1 MRQIALIFILGIVV
15 SLALLSPQKSYANY
29 NSEATWELIVIS
41 SEPVCTLSHYQ
52 ILEKYYDISEKYLEL
67 YQLENK
73 AYPPSCMTDF
83 EYLNEYEKPND
94 LDLIILVYDREKGRA
109 DLHSQNKGGIYIHE
123 GDDPF
128 RNHTIIFCDCSNF
141 EYSNPVWILSHELS
155 HFILN
160 YLGFDLKIVEKEIHD
175 LDEKFDICVEVDY
188 NDSCLSVKTR
198 IETDSSSWV
207 VMQPFE
213 PAIGKSVPPPSSE
226 KAIFDSPFQT
236 KMVIEFTNWWLKGDI
251 SNENYVKSLQILS
264 GKQRGEA
271 IESTGILAE
280 PSMLVLSEPPTWKK
294 SQEIEENFSD
304 IVSIL
309 AMSPFNEE
317 NKNLLSSEEEGIF
330 ILWLKTKANSL
341 ASGEIEDEDFITDL
355 EYLLNS
361 PKTDLYLNYLDS
373 LSAKELI
380 VKGVEFQESGE
391 FRNALSYFDRA
402 VLRSIDSGGVEIDA
416 LILKGSALNALRK
429 YDQALIYFDEA
440 LNVEP
445 ENFDALKKKS
455 FSLAQ
460 LGKIEEAK
468 YYFTLA
474 RQIDIGK
481 V

>member
-1 MRQIALIFILGIVV
+1 VRQIALIFILGIVV

-41 SEPVCTLSHYQ
+41 SEPACTVSHYQ
-52 ILEKYYDISEKYLEL
+52 ILEKYHDISEKYLEL

-94 LDLIILVYDREKGRA
+94 LDLIILVYDREKGRT
-109 DLHSQNKGGIYIHE
+109 DLHSLDKGGIYIHE

-128 RNHTIIFCDCSNF
+128 RNHTIIFCDCPNF
-141 EYSNPVWILSHELS
+141 EYSDPVWILSHELS
-155 HFILN
+155 HFVLN

-198 IETDSSSWV
+198 IETYRSNWV

-213 PAIGKSVPPPSSE
+213 PAIGKTVPPPSSE
-226 KAIFDSPFQT
+226 NALFDSPFQT
-236 KMVIEFTNWWLKGDI
+236 KMVLEFTNWWLKGDI

-264 GKQRGEA
+264 GKQRGES
-271 IESTGILAE
+271 IESKGILAE

-317 NKNLLSSEEEGIF
+317 NKNILSTEEEGIF
-330 ILWLKTKANSL
+330 ILWLKSKANSL
-341 ASGEIEDEDFITDL
+341 ATGVIEDEDFITDL

-391 FRNALSYFDRA
+391 YRNALSYFDRA
-402 VLRSIDSGGVEIDA
+402 LIRSIDSGGIEIDA

-429 YDQALIYFDEA
+429 YDQALFYFDDA

-474 RQIDIGK
+474 RQLDISK